1 MKRASTLLL
10 ALLLAPLAALPAT
23 DTPKPATKP
32 NIVFIFTDDQRF
44 DTIAALGNPVIKTP
58 NLYRLVRSGVSFRNH
73 YIMGGTS
80 GAVCVPI
87 RNMMLTGRTLFHIAP
102 PDQPSPATDKGS
114 VILPEHV
121 MLSEQFGKQ
130 GYRTFITGKWHNGGA
145 ISRAFAEFGCVGPK
159 ESWMAGKVSI

>member
-10 ALLLAPLAALPAT
+10 ALLLAPLAALHAS
-23 DTPKPATKP
+23 DVPKPATKP
-32 NIVFIFTDDQRF
+32 NIGFIFTDDQRF

-58 NLYRLVRSGVSFRNH
+58 NLDRLVRSGISFRNH
-73 YIMGGTS
+73 YIMGGTW
-80 GAVCVPI
+80 GAVCVPS

-114 VILPEHV
+114 VIPPEHV
-121 MLSEQFGKQ
+121 MLPEQFGKQ

-145 ISRAFAEFGCVGPK
+145 ISRAFAEFGRVGPK